1 MILILIL
8 IIIISIIYF
17 CWDYNYNCSYNY
29 KEKFSQEIKYNNEN
43 FTSFIPTIIITPKT
57 HIVTEPIGRGGFLV
71 SSDQPNV

>member
-17 CWDYNYNCSYNY
+17 CWDYNYNY

>member
-8 IIIISIIYF
+8 IISIIYF
-17 CWDYNYNCSYNY
+17 CWDYNCNY
-29 KEKFSQEIKYNNEN
+29 KEKLSQEIKYSNEN

>member
-17 CWDYNYNCSYNY
+17 CWDYNCNY